1 MLRATPV
8 FKQQY
13 KAANSSGEK
22 EHWTWATSKPFLCV
36 RSVSSLLFLTHRSQT
51 VMRDT
56 HFRLYWF
63 PLPPFPRQQGGVV
76 ERFGRCRLGRMLDLA
91 AGSPAP
97 ALRCLSAPELKAAH
111 MCWDVPTSI
120 KGCFCGCLRHP
131 TWLPASLPV
140 SLCRRELTP
149 HSCSFKQKQPLVF
162 PPPFGSSHLT
172 ALGVS
177 RVACVSVSFQAPL
190 CSPKL
195 HGLGCCWASRSLVS
209 RL

>member
-76 ERFGRCRLGRMLDLA
+76 ERFGRRRLGRMLGLA

-111 MCWDVPTSI
+111 VCWDVPTSI
-120 KGCFCGCLRHP
+120 KGCFCGRLRHP
-131 TWLPASLPV
+131 TWLPASLPCV
-140 SLCRRELTP
+140 PLPSRAHPTLLLVQTEAASGFPPTIWLQSPYCSRSFPGSLCVRFV
-149 HSCSFKQKQPLVF
+149 S
-162 PPPFGSSHLT
+162 GSSVL
-172 ALGVS
+172 
-177 RVACVSVSFQAPL
+177 P
-190 CSPKL
+190 
-195 HGLGCCWASRSLVS
+195 
-209 RL
+209 